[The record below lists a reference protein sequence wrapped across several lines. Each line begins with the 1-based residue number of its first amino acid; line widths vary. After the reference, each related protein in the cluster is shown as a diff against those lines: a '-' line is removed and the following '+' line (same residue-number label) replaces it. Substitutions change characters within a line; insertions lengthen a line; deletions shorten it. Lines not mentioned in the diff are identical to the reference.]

1 MQPRLNDLLDS
12 IGGYSP
18 DADLD
23 LVMRAYFYAAK
34 AHKDQ
39 SRKSG
44 EAYVTHPLAVALIL
58 VEQRMDVDTIACA
71 LLHDTIEDTLA
82 THSELAE
89 LFTPEIADLVDG
101 VTKIGKLEFR
111 SKEHQAAESFR
122 KMMLAM
128 SKDIRV
134 ILVKLAD
141 RLHNMRTVGSM
152 PAHKKARISQE
163 TIDIYAPMAGRLGIS
178 RWQSELED
186 LCLEHLEPDAFA
198 ALKQK
203 MEDTREERDAYIGRV
218 RDQLHAFLTARDVDC
233 RVKGRAKHLTS
244 IHRKM
249 VDDSREFEQLHDLLA
264 FRVIVGSIGDCYGVL
279 GHVHGCFAPFPDRI
293 KDYIAMPKT
302 NGYRSLHTTVM
313 GPEGRPIEIQI
324 RTDEMDRVAEHG
336 IAAHWQYKAGH
347 LTLKNEDVAR
357 IAHLREVFET
367 AREVEDPDEFMEAVK
382 IDLYHHDV
390 FVFTPA
396 GDVKQFPLGATALD
410 FAYGVHTEVGNS
422 CVGARVNGK
431 MVPLRYQLQSG
442 DHVEVLT
449 SKHQHPRRDWL
460 EMVKTSRALG
470 RIRRYLRKQEL
481 ETGVRMGRDMLDNEL
496 KRNGSSLNAVI
507 KNGQLKR
514 VCKARK
520 VGALEEMLV
529 SLVQGHTAMA
539 PLLRELLPD
548 KEWDREAD
556 QESAIERILNKI
568 RHRNQSP
575 VLISG
580 EEDVLVGFAK
590 CCNPLPGEP
599 ISGFITRGRGIS
611 VHRRGCA
618 QLLAQEPERRVAVR
632 WDRAENEVHTGTIRV
647 ICVDRPGLLTN
658 ITKACTDAGIN
669 ISSATVGQLGDA
681 KANCDLDVSVTDVDE
696 LQGLMRRIQRIKG
709 VISVDRIART

>member
-1 MQPRLNDLLDS
+1 
-12 IGGYSP
+12 
-18 DADLD
+18 
-23 LVMRAYFYAAK
+23 MRAYFYAAK

-141 RLHNMRTVGSM
+141 RLHNMRTLGSM

-264 FRVIVGSIGDCYGVL
+264 FRVIVGSIGDCYAVL

-357 IAHLREVFET
+357 LAHLREVFET

-396 GDVKQFPLGATALD
+396 GDVKQFPLGATPWTSPTGSTPRSAT
-410 FAYGVHTEVGNS
+410 AAWAPGSTERW
-422 CVGARVNGK
+422 CRCA
-431 MVPLRYQLQSG
+431 
-442 DHVEVLT
+442 T
-449 SKHQHPRRDWL
+449 SFSP
-460 EMVKTSRALG
+460 ETTSR
-470 RIRRYLRKQEL
+470 
-481 ETGVRMGRDMLDNEL
+481 
-496 KRNGSSLNAVI
+496 
-507 KNGQLKR
+507 
-514 VCKARK
+514 C
-520 VGALEEMLV
+520 
-529 SLVQGHTAMA
+529 
-539 PLLRELLPD
+539 
-548 KEWDREAD
+548 
-556 QESAIERILNKI
+556 
-568 RHRNQSP
+568 
-575 VLISG
+575 
-580 EEDVLVGFAK
+580 
-590 CCNPLPGEP
+590 
-599 ISGFITRGRGIS
+599 
-611 VHRRGCA
+611 
-618 QLLAQEPERRVAVR
+618 
-632 WDRAENEVHTGTIRV
+632 
-647 ICVDRPGLLTN
+647 
-658 ITKACTDAGIN
+658 
-669 ISSATVGQLGDA
+669 
-681 KANCDLDVSVTDVDE
+681 
-696 LQGLMRRIQRIKG
+696 
-709 VISVDRIART
+709 

>member
-1 MQPRLNDLLDS
+1 VQPRLNDLLDT
-12 IGGYSP
+12 IGAYAP

-58 VEQRMDVDTIACA
+58 VDERMDVDTVACA

-82 THSELAE
+82 THEELSEL
-89 LFTPEIADLVDG
+89 FSTEIADLVDG

-141 RLHNMRTVGSM
+141 RLHNMRTLGSM
-152 PAHKKARISQE
+152 PDHKKRRISRE

-186 LCLEHLEPDAFA
+186 LCFEHLEPEAFV

-203 MEDTREERDAYIGRV
+203 MEDSREEREAYIQRV
-218 RDQLHAFLTARDVDC
+218 RDHLDSFLTGHGVSC
-233 RVKGRAKHLTS
+233 TVKGRAKHLTS

-249 VDDSREFEQLHDLLA
+249 VADQREFEQLHDLLA
-264 FRVIVGSIGDCYGVL
+264 FRVIVPGLGDCYAAL
-279 GHVHGCFAPFPDRI
+279 GHVHGCFPPFPDRI
-293 KDYIAMPKT
+293 KDYIAMPKN

-313 GPEGRPIEIQI
+313 GPENRPIEIQI
-324 RTDEMDRVAEHG
+324 RTEEMDRVADHG
-336 IAAHWQYKAGH
+336 IAAHWKYKAGH
-347 LTLKNEDVAR
+347 LALKKDDIIR
-357 IAHLREVFET
+357 IAELREVLET

-410 FAYGVHTEVGNS
+410 FAYSVHTEVGNS

-431 MVPLRYQLQSG
+431 MVALKYTLQSG

-449 SKHQHPRRDWL
+449 NKSQHPKRDWL
-460 EMVKTSRALG
+460 DIVKTSRALG
-470 RIRRYLRKQEL
+470 RIRRYLREQER
-481 ETGVRMGRDMLDNEL
+481 ETGVRMGKEMLDNEL
-496 KRNGSSLNAVI
+496 KRHGSSLNGVV

-520 VGALEEMLV
+520 VSSLEDLLV
-529 SLVQGHTAMA
+529 ELVQGHKAMA

-548 KEWDREAD
+548 KEWDTPVDE
-556 QESAIERILNKI
+556 EGAIAKILNRI
-568 RHRNQSP
+568 RRRNQSP

-611 VHRRGCA
+611 VHRRNCA
-618 QLLAQEPERRVAVR
+618 QLLAQEPERRVHVR
-632 WDRAENEVHTGTIRV
+632 WDRGENEVHTGTIRV
-647 ICVDRPGLLTN
+647 ICVDRPGLLAN

-669 ISSATVGQLGDA
+669 ISSAQVQQLEDA
-681 KANCDLDVSVTDVDE
+681 KAHCDLDVSVQDVDE

-709 VISVDRIART
+709 VISVDRIARA